1 MAVTSRGN
9 EYTRSVLFGLAAGI
23 AVKKLNGVQKLKK
36 TAAQAGSKA
45 CFIA

>member
-23 AVKKLNGVQKLKK
+23 AVKKVKW
-36 TAAQAGSKA
+36 GSK
-45 CFIA
+45 IKKKLQRR